1 VSHDRR
7 DVAAGDGV
15 NALARGGPAKE
26 AEEGRQGEQAG
37 KRAEPGENSH
47 QLPFD
52 FSFASVI
59 TR

>member
-26 AEEGRQGEQAG
+26 AEEGEQAG

-47 QLPFD
+47 QSPFD